1 MEAMG
6 AVHLVWFSLV
16 SKIEAMGA
24 ILHLVW
30 FSLVSKIEAMG
41 AIPFGSVFLNL

>member
-6 AVHLVWFSLV
+6 AVHLVS
-16 SKIEAMGA
+16 
-24 ILHLVW
+24 

-41 AIPFGSVFLNL
+41 AIPFGLV